1 MTDDKP
7 QPLTQ
12 AAPTQ
17 QKQRNPGHGD
27 GSDGNRRLRVNV
39 LQHTSDEGPGA
50 IRDWIHDRGHGMWVY
65 HPDQFGVL
73 PTAEQTDMLVVLG
86 GPMGPGDPLDWL
98 PRERALLRE
107 VIEAGKPVFGV
118 CLGAQ
123 QIARVLGAQVH
134 AAPHKEVGWA
144 PVTRVSD
151 AIAGLPERMDVLH
164 WHQDMFEIP
173 DGAVRLFSSRLVENQ
188 GFLWGSRVLGL
199 QFHFEP
205 LEDNLREI
213 VANDGDYAREGNDL
227 HETPEQILAH
237 GVPERNKAVLYHLL
251 DSITR

>member
-1 MTDDKP
+1 MC
-7 QPLTQ
+7 
-12 AAPTQ
+12 
-17 QKQRNPGHGD
+17 
-27 GSDGNRRLRVNV
+27 
-39 LQHTSDEGPGA
+39 
-50 IRDWIHDRGHGMWVY
+50 IRD
-65 HPDQFGVL
+65 
-73 PTAEQTDMLVVLG
+73 
-86 GPMGPGDPLDWL
+86 
-98 PRERALLRE
+98 
-107 VIEAGKPVFGV
+107 
-118 CLGAQ
+118 
-123 QIARVLGAQVH
+123 
-134 AAPHKEVGWA
+134 
-144 PVTRVSD
+144 S

-188 GFLWGSRVLGL
+188 GFLWSSRVLGL

-213 VANDGDYAREGNDL
+213 VANDGDYAREDNDL